1 MQCCKCSDSSRNQ
14 LGFCQADDVAVIKD
28 WLGDATLR
36 RSDLKARRWQRSLT
50 GQHQLQLSVPGSHR
64 GSVASLDDLQV
75 FHRSRSMCSMKL
87 ESRMDTISLNL
98 ELLGS
103 TGSEKSSDDG
113 VRVLVTDWLLL

>member
-1 MQCCKCSDSSRNQ
+1 
-14 LGFCQADDVAVIKD
+14 
-28 WLGDATLR
+28 
-36 RSDLKARRWQRSLT
+36 
-50 GQHQLQLSVPGSHR
+50 
-64 GSVASLDDLQV
+64 
-75 FHRSRSMCSMKL
+75 MCSMKL